1 MFIRIIIIYDVM
13 YIFDACRY
21 MNRREE
27 VFTEEN
33 IRNPHILSMIVDI
46 MDQKHCQLPWNGTQ
60 SSFGEPLNQKNVGVK
75 EHGYGVHL
83 FPAIDTVRKG
93 ANLMIYI
100 IDTVIEKWKDRHGF
114 YPTKIYLQ
122 VDGGSENANR

>member
-1 MFIRIIIIYDVM
+1 MNKHYR
-13 YIFDACRY
+13 YI
-21 MNRREE
+21 NRREE
-27 VFTEEN
+27 VFSEEN
-33 IRNPHILSMIVDI
+33 MRNPYVLSIIVDI
-46 MDQKHCQLPWNGTQ
+46 MDQQHCQLPWNGTQ
-60 SSFGEPLNQKNVGVK
+60 SKFSNPLKQKIIGVK

-100 IDTVIEKWKDRHGF
+100 IDKVIEDWKERHGGV

-122 VDGGSENANR
+122 VDGGSENANK

>member
-1 MFIRIIIIYDVM
+1 M